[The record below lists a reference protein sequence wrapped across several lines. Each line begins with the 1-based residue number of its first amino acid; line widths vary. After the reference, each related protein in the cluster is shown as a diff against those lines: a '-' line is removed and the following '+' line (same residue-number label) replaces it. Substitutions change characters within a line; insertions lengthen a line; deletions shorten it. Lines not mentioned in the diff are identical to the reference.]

1 MFGPYRLEELLG
13 RGGMGE
19 VYRAFDT
26 EHERDVA
33 VKRLAPHLADEPE
46 FQQRFRREAHH
57 VAQLRNPHVITIHRY
72 GQIEGQLYIDMQLV
86 DGGDLLSLIERSGP
100 LPVERAV
107 KILEQIASALDEA
120 HESGLVHRDVKPSNI
135 LLDGKLADFCYLA
148 DWGITRATTTRRSH
162 SLTRTGALL
171 GSLTYMA
178 PEQFDGAVAHS
189 SDIYALTCVFFE
201 MITGKRP
208 YSGDGLPVLMH
219 AHMNVPPP
227 RPSDVVPGTAMF
239 DDVVATGMAKDASAR
254 YGTAGELAR
263 AARAALAAASQP
275 APAAVPTYVPV
286 PETDVSPVPAPET
299 DVSPVPAPETDV
311 SPAGAPNT
319 DVSPVRVAAVGGA
332 AGAVA
337 SGDLIDPTRATRPA
351 TRPLDPPVA
360 AAPGSGR
367 RRLLPV
373 TAALAAVAVLL
384 AAWAL
389 LRGGGDTDRPP
400 VAQAL
405 TPAPV
410 TATIAPA
417 AAPAATGPVITEAV
431 YTGRTSGNELT
442 LAVGIKDGRAAGYLC
457 DGKQVEAWLE
467 GTVTGDK
474 LVLRGKT
481 EANAVT
487 ATLDQRS
494 ALGTVTAGGVQRPF
508 SAQLALGEAG
518 LFESRRSVAGLAT
531 RIGWIVL
538 PDGSQVGIAKRG
550 DVREPAPALDPRTL
564 QAVDGG
570 ETVTAQRL
578 SGASTV
584 LG

>member
-72 GQIEGQLYIDMQLV
+72 GQIDGQLYIDMQLV

-135 LLDGKLADFCYLA
+135 LLDGRLADFCYLA

-178 PEQFDGAVAHS
+178 PEQFDGAVTHS

-201 MITGKRP
+201 TITGKRP

-227 RPSDVVPGTAMF
+227 RPSEAVPGLTMF
-239 DDVVATGMAKDASAR
+239 DDVVGTGMAKDTASR

-263 AARAALAAASQP
+263 AARAALAAASP
-275 APAAVPTYVPV
+275 PAPVAAAPAAVATY
-286 PETDVSPVPAPET
+286 VPAPET

-311 SPAGAPNT
+311 SPAPVPAAP
-319 DVSPVRVAAVGGA
+319 GA
-332 AGAVA
+332 APVHA
-337 SGDLIDPTRATRPA
+337 DLIDPARATRQA
-351 TRPLDPPVA
+351 TRPLDPPAA
-360 AAPGSGR
+360 AAPPAGPARDR

-373 TAALAAVAVLL
+373 TAAVAAIAVLL
-384 AAWAL
+384 AAWVL
-389 LRGGGDTDRPP
+389 LRDNGNTEQAPA
-400 VAQAL
+400 AQAP

-410 TATIAPA
+410 TATLAPA
-417 AAPAATGPVITEAV
+417 AAPAATGPVMTEAV
-431 YTGRTSGNELT
+431 FTGRTSGNELT

-494 ALGTVTAGGVQRPF
+494 ALGIVTAGGVQRPF

-518 LFESRRSVAGLAT
+518 LFESRRTVAGLST